1 MSKPLD
7 KTLNAILNSADLP
20 TLPVMA
26 SKILELTAREDA
38 SLNDIVSLVTQD
50 VALSAKIL
58 KIANS
63 AFYNFP
69 QQIAS
74 ISQAVSLLG
83 INAVRSL
90 VLSFTFL
97 TMGNKAEC
105 GLFDLAQF
113 WDRSLVGAAAAR
125 LIAEQ
130 TGQADPE
137 ELFTVGLL
145 QNIGHL
151 VFALT
156 LPARYDQLLRQQT
169 ASGPETGEV
178 AFEEEFLGIPH
189 TLSGFEVARFWGLPA
204 PILTAILHHH
214 APHGYCGE
222 DQQQLL
228 TNRIVYL
235 SNLAAKI
242 FFSAQPEL
250 YRRRFEEEARQL
262 LGLDHLEITT
272 ILRFINREIEK
283 TAQFFGVA
291 IAPIPP
297 VAEIIQEANIRLSLL
312 HLSYEEMHR
321 ELTAAKSALEELR
334 RQLTERN
341 RLLEKLAH
349 LDGLTEINNH
359 RFFQNFLHAEINR
372 ASQNNAPLSLL
383 IADIDYFKKFND
395 THGHQTGDFI
405 LRELCRAAQTVIR
418 EYDLMAR
425 YGGEEFAFVLPETN
439 AEGAMTVAYKLCR
452 AIAEHDF
459 FDGAKHYQVTVSIGA
474 ATALPAA
481 VGFNK
486 NSLIDMAD
494 EALYEAKK
502 RGRNQVAAYNPR
514 KISRWLPL

>member
-1 MSKPLD
+1 MSKPLN
-7 KTLNAILNSADLP
+7 KALNAILTSAELP
-20 TLPVMA
+20 TLPVVA
-26 SKILELTAREDA
+26 SKILELTSQEDA
-38 SLNDIVSLVTQD
+38 ALNDIVSLISQD
-50 VALSAKIL
+50 MALSAKIL

-74 ISQAVSLLG
+74 VSQAVSLLG

-97 TMGNKAEC
+97 TMGNNAEC
-105 GLFDLAQF
+105 GQFDLAQF
-113 WDRSLVGAAAAR
+113 WERSLVGAAAAR

-137 ELFTVGLL
+137 ELFTIGLL
-145 QNIGHL
+145 QDIGHL

-156 LPARYDQLLRQQT
+156 LPTRYDQLLRQQAT
-169 ASGPETGEV
+169 SGHETGEIAV
-178 AFEEEFLGIPH
+178 EEEFLGIPH

-204 PILTAILHHH
+204 PILTAIQHHH
-214 APHGYCGE
+214 APNGYCGE
-222 DQQQLL
+222 DQQQILII
-228 TNRIVYL
+228 NIVYL

-250 YRRRFEEEARQL
+250 YRCRFEEEARQL
-262 LGLDHLEITT
+262 LGLEHLEITT
-272 ILRFINREIEK
+272 ILRIINREIEK

-291 IAPIPP
+291 MAPMRP
-297 VAEIIQEANIRLSLL
+297 VDEIIQEANIRLSLL
-312 HLSYEEMHR
+312 HLSYEEMNR
-321 ELTAAKSALEELR
+321 ELNAAKSALEELR

-341 RLLEKLAH
+341 RILEKLAH

-372 ASQNNAPLSLL
+372 ASQNRAPLSLL

-395 THGHQTGDFI
+395 AYGHQTGDFI
-405 LRELCRAAQTVIR
+405 LRELCRASQSVIR

-439 AEGAMTVAYKLCR
+439 AHGAMAVARKLCR
-452 AIAEHDF
+452 TIAEHDF
-459 FDGAKHYQVTVSIGA
+459 FDGAQHYRVTVSIGV
-474 ATALPAA
+474 ATAQPAA
-481 VGFNK
+481 ADFNR
-486 NSLIDMAD
+486 SDFIDMAD
-494 EALYEAKK
+494 EALYDAKK
-502 RGRNQVAAYNPR
+502 RGRNQVSEYSPR
-514 KISRWLPL
+514 KINKWLPL